1 MVQKWVK
8 ASFLY
13 LIIAALLGVLLRYI
27 LIAPIEGLNFRYLLH
42 AHSHVAFLGWIF
54 NALFAG
60 LIFAFIPEK
69 AKDYRLQFWLL
80 QIAVVGML
88 ITFPIQGYAAAS
100 ISFSTLHIFLSWWFA
115 VKFYRDTRKIAAQ
128 NPFSLAVIRWGLI
141 FMVVSAIGPFA
152 LGAIMAQGLSASPLY
167 NLSIYF
173 YLHFQYNGWFS
184 FAVFGLFFWWLE
196 NNHIQFSVVH
206 AKNFLILM
214 LIATIPGY
222 ALSALWTQPAA
233 WMYVL
238 GFIAGIAQLL
248 AFIYLLAIL
257 IKNKQVWVTFLTKP
271 IRYLLFFALLAF
283 LLKVMMQFASAFPT
297 IADLAYKAR
306 NFTIGYLHIVFLGFV
321 SVFLIAWFCQVG
333 IIKIN
338 NKKSYVGIVLF
349 LIGFIIS
356 ELIIFLQ
363 PLFLLM
369 GWGVLPHGN
378 ECLFAISLL
387 MPIGIAFFFMSGIGL
402 RLPGVGAPLT
412 NSNIFRK
419 S

>member
-1 MVQKWVK
+1 MVLKWVK

-42 AHSHVAFLGWIF
+42 AHSHVAFLGWVF

-60 LIFAFIPEK
+60 LVFAYVPEK
-69 AKDYRLQFWLL
+69 ATDYRLQFWLL

-115 VKFYRDTRKIAAQ
+115 AKFYQDTHKIDRQ
-128 NPFSLAVIRWGLI
+128 NSTSLSFVRWGLI

-152 LGAIMAQGLSASPLY
+152 LGAIMAQGLSASALY

-184 FAVFGLFFWWLE
+184 FAVFGLFFWFLE
-196 NNHIQFSVVH
+196 NNDIPFSVVQ

-233 WMYVL
+233 WVYVF

-248 AFIYLLAIL
+248 AFVCLLAIL
-257 IKNKQVWVTFLTKP
+257 IKNKKILVTSLMKP
-271 IRYLLFFALLAF
+271 VRYLLFFTLLALL
-283 LLKVMMQFASAFPT
+283 LKGMMQFASAFPA

-333 IIKIN
+333 IVKIN
-338 NKKSYVGIVLF
+338 NRKAYVGIVLF

-363 PLFLLM
+363 PFFLIM

-387 MPIGIAFFFMSGIGL
+387 MPIGIVFFFMSWISSGSDNRIL
-402 RLPGVGAPLT
+402 
-412 NSNIFRK
+412 S
-419 S
+419 